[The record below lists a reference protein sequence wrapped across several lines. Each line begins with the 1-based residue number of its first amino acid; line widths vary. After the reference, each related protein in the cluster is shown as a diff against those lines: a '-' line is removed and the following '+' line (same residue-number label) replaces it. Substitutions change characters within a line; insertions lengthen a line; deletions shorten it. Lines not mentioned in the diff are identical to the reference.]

1 MNSELFVKLIVSLI
15 GIMSALISAYL
26 IPYLKTKVE
35 TTQMAD
41 LIGFVEKCVKWANQT
56 IPEEEWKRK
65 KYEVMQKVAKYV
77 EDHTGLVLT
86 EADLDAIIE
95 AVVYS
100 VKNKN

>member
-1 MNSELFVKLIVSLI
+1 MNSEIFVKLIVSLI

-26 IPYLKTKVE
+26 IPYLRTKVE

-56 IPEEEWKRK
+56 IPEDEWKRK
-65 KYEVMQKVAKYV
+65 KLEVMQKVRDYV
-77 EDHTGLVLT
+77 EKHTGLMLT
-86 EADLDAIIE
+86 DNDLDAIVE